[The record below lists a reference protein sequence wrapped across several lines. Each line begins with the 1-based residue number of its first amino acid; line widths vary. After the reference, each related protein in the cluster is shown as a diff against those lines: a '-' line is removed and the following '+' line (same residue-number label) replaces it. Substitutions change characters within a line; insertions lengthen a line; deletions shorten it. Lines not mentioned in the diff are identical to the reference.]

1 MYILTACKDVKD
13 EWKEIGLKLEI
24 STGSLDAI
32 YEDENK
38 SGKCLLKM
46 IGVWLKHG
54 DDRQPYP
61 TWRGLCRAI
70 ASIDRKAAEVIAR
83 DHPCQCSYFTGN

>member
-1 MYILTACKDVKD
+1 
-13 EWKEIGLKLEI
+13 
-24 STGSLDAI
+24 
-32 YEDENK
+32 
-38 SGKCLLKM
+38 M